1 MALAVDVT
9 DRAAL
14 EPAFRRVEA
23 ELGPVDILV
32 NNAGIANLSGGIL
45 QETAESWDAVIETQL
60 NAVFL
65 LSKLA
70 AASMATRKR
79 GKIINIGSM
88 YSYFG
93 AGLIPSYSTAK
104 GAIVQLTKSMAIE
117 LAPHGIQVNA
127 IAPGWIETDMT
138 AVIRTEALK
147 AMNDEILAAHASR
160 PLGPARGNGWD
171 GDLPGLVR
179 RGLRDGRNDPRRRRL
194 RHPLSVQRRTDAQN
208 FSEGRNREPL
218 ETLAARTADP
228 APLRSR
234 LAAARPDGRPGA
246 DHDAGAGR
254 HRLRGGLGRAG
265 NLRPVRHDRPAARLR
280 AVRSEPHPGAGAG
293 LLARRGDSRG
303 RAAALGRRPDAR
315 RGAGEHDG
323 GGVGAGVH
331 PGRRAAPGIRHRA
344 AVQADPLRLH
354 ERHRAHRADQP
365 AAQAVRLLDRRRRA
379 AARPRADRRGG
390 ARRPGQLDRVRG
402 RRRHAR
408 GDPAAQALQAHPG
421 PPDRGRRRDRRGRRA
436 RPRPERR
443 A

>member
-1 MALAVDVT
+1 MAATLEKNAEVLAELQAAGARALALAVDVT

-32 NNAGIANLSGGIL
+32 NNAGIANVSGGIL

-147 AMNDEILAAHASR
+147 AMNDEIL
-160 PLGPARGNGWD
+160 
-171 GDLPGLVR
+171 
-179 RGLRDGRNDPRRRRL
+179 LR
-194 RHPLSVQRRTDAQN
+194 T
-208 FSEGRNREPL
+208 
-218 ETLAARTADP
+218 
-228 APLRSR
+228 
-234 LAAARPDGRPGA
+234 
-246 DHDAGAGR
+246 
-254 HRLRGGLGRAG
+254 
-265 NLRPVRHDRPAARLR
+265 PAARWGQ
-280 AVRSEPHPGAGAG
+280 AEEMAGPAIF
-293 LLARRGDSRG
+293 LASS
-303 RAAALGRRPDAR
+303 AADFVT
-315 RGAGEHDG
+315 GEMIRVDG
-323 GGVGAGVH
+323 GYA
-331 PGRRAAPGIRHRA
+331 IR
-344 AVQADPLRLH
+344 
-354 ERHRAHRADQP
+354 
-365 AAQAVRLLDRRRRA
+365 
-379 AARPRADRRGG
+379 
-390 ARRPGQLDRVRG
+390 
-402 RRRHAR
+402 
-408 GDPAAQALQAHPG
+408 
-421 PPDRGRRRDRRGRRA
+421 
-436 RPRPERR
+436 
-443 A
+443 